1 MQISILGCGW
11 LGLPLAEALVK
22 IHTVKGSVTT
32 AAKLPVLQEKGI
44 LPFQVDLNSPDAD
57 TITGFLHGSDV
68 LVIAIPPKVRAEGA
82 ISYPDKL
89 NAIVPYIVSAGI
101 KKVLFT
107 SSISVYGEN
116 EAVPEVD
123 ELTEP
128 NPQTESGKQVLAA
141 ERVLQSCNDF
151 STTIVR
157 LGGLVGGERHPV
169 YHLSGRE
176 NIENPQGPVN
186 LINRD
191 ECVEIL
197 VRIIQQDFF
206 GEVFTAVHPEA
217 KNREAFYTDIAREL
231 GLALPAF
238 NNQGTT
244 KGKIVKGQDKLKRLL
259 GFTFS

>member
-22 IHTVKGSVTT
+22 TNIVKGSVTT
-32 AAKLPVLQEKGI
+32 AAKLPVLQEKGV
-44 LPFQVDLNSPDAD
+44 LPFQVDLNNPDTN

-89 NAIVPYIVSAGI
+89 KALVPYIMQAGI

-107 SSISVYGEN
+107 SSISVYGESTDI
-116 EAVPEVD
+116 PEVD
-123 ELTEP
+123 EVTEP
-128 NPQTESGKQVLAA
+128 NPQTESGKQVLAS

-169 YHLSGRE
+169 YHLSGRD
-176 NIENPQGPVN
+176 NIENPHGPVN
-186 LINRD
+186 LINRE

-197 VRIIQQDFF
+197 SKIIGRNVW
-206 GEVFTAVHPEA
+206 GEVFTAVHPETRTRQEYYTGVA
-217 KNREAFYTDIAREL
+217 KDL
-231 GLALPAF
+231 GLTAPKF
-238 NNQGTT
+238 VQYGSTV
-244 KGKIVKGQDKLKRLL
+244 GKIVKGQEKLQRFL
-259 GFTFS
+259 GITFS

>member
-32 AAKLPVLQEKGI
+32 TAKLPVLKEKGV
-44 LPFQVDLNSPDAD
+44 LPFQVDLNNPDAD
-57 TITGFLHGSDV
+57 AITGFLHGSEV
-68 LVIAIPPKVRAEGA
+68 LVVAIPPKVRAEGA

-89 NAIVPYIVSAGI
+89 KALVPYIVQAGI

-116 EAVPEVD
+116 ETVPEVD

-128 NPQTESGKQVLAA
+128 NPQTESGKQVLAS

-169 YHLSGRE
+169 YHLSGRD
-176 NIENPQGPVN
+176 NIENPHAPVN
-186 LINRD
+186 LINRE

-197 VRIIQQDFF
+197 SKIIERNVW
-206 GEVFTAVHPEA
+206 GEVFTAVHPETRTRQEYYTGVA
-217 KNREAFYTDIAREL
+217 KDL
-231 GLALPAF
+231 GLTAPKF
-238 NNQGTT
+238 VQYGSTV
-244 KGKIVKGQDKLKRLL
+244 GKIVKGQEKLQRFL
-259 GFTFS
+259 GITFS